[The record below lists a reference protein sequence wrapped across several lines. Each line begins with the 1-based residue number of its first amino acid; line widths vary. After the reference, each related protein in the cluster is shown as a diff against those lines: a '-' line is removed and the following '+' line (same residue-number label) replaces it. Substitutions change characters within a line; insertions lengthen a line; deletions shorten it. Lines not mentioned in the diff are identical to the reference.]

1 MLTPKEK
8 TKFIDEFK
16 INPADTGSAEVQIAL
31 LSEQIRK
38 LLLHL
43 KKFPK
48 DFSSKRGLLRQVA
61 RRRTL
66 LAYLKEESPRQYNAF
81 IKKSGLS
88 RSAGSRVARNK

>member
-16 INPADTGSAEVQIAL
+16 VNPTDTGSSEVQIAL

-66 LAYLKEESPRQYNAF
+66 LAYLKEESPRQYNSF
-81 IKKSGLS
+81 IKKSGL
-88 RSAGSRVARNK
+88 KK

>member
-1 MLTPKEK
+1 MLQRTYMLTPKEK
-8 TKFIDEFK
+8 TKFINEFK

-61 RRRTL
+61 TRRTL
-66 LAYLKEESPRQYNAF
+66 LAYLKEESPRKYQAF
-81 IKKSGLS
+81 IKKSGL
-88 RSAGSRVARNK
+88 KK